1 MDTSSS
7 HEEESPI
14 SSGHQQLKK
23 SRTEVADAESNTT
36 NSGEL
41 NESIEIADDCFAL
54 YTCYYLTWHV
64 VSASIHALGCLDH
77 WRTNTNRNLFFHSF
91 TDGNI

>member
-41 NESIEIADDCFAL
+41 NE
-54 YTCYYLTWHV
+54 TH
-64 VSASIHALGCLDH
+64 
-77 WRTNTNRNLFFHSF
+77 
-91 TDGNI
+91 